1 MRIVVETCPVFLPIA
16 LRFLMRRGGFMKH
29 TALAILSM
37 SLVLILLGAGE
48 PPTEKEAPKI
58 TKEQL
63 KAMLGSKDLILID
76 VRLDE
81 QWRFSNRKIPGAVH
95 EDPSVPSTW
104 MDKYPKDKTIV
115 FY

>member
-1 MRIVVETCPVFLPIA
+1 
-16 LRFLMRRGGFMKH
+16 MKYNK
-29 TALAILSM
+29 LAILTAF
-37 SLVLILLGAGE
+37 LAFLFIGAGE
-48 PPTEKEAPKI
+48 TPTANKAPQI
-58 TKEQL
+58 TKEEL
-63 KAMLGSKDLILID
+63 KSKLGSKDLILID

-95 EDPSVPSTW
+95 ENPAVPSEW